1 MISFIQVFLM
11 PKMIRGEVTIY
22 HHPNPEI
29 RSFLTTEEIS
39 APRVDIF
46 KSPLTEDADQILNRL
61 GRIGAHIVKEI
72 MTIPG
77 VDEIH
82 IKPKEVRLK
91 KALTFAWDDIEEQV
105 LVIMRRAL
113 RRKRIRI
120 IRQSSSDG

>member
-1 MISFIQVFLM
+1 M

-39 APRVDIF
+39 APRVEIF
-46 KSPLTEDADQILNRL
+46 KSPLTEDAEQIRIRL

-72 MTIPG
+72 MTMPG

-105 LVIMRRAL
+105 VVIIKRAL
-113 RRKRIRI
+113 RRKQIRI
-120 IRQSSSDG
+120 IRQWSSDG